1 MKKSKNKTKNKHNQK
16 LKGLWTKGGWWYFK
30 TTISGKRKNFSLRT
44 MNYQEAISK
53 ALRIIDSQPLNYSN
67 SLESGINEFIECKLR
82 KGLYTKQSAISKK
95 GILLDFCKSIGTN
108 PPLGTLSPNHIRS
121 FFDYKRNLATST
133 KNGYQ
138 IAIQS
143 FLSWCVNEQHLLLDE
158 CRKEI
163 KSYKFKSTARKH
175 YLSADELQLLLNSCD
190 DDELLY
196 VILCG
201 GILGMRKNEI
211 IHSRKC
217 WFEFNSGVPVCF
229 IQNLEPSNAQKM
241 GLDSFRIKNGRERR
255 VPINSSA
262 LEWLKSYVSTKDQYC
277 LAPDSRTG
285 KSRYR
290 YDFRKKFDSLVNR
303 VFPSKS
309 VGTHTLRHS
318 FATNLAINNSAIG
331 FIAQY
336 LGDSVKTTEKH
347 YAQFLPTRESVDV
360 VKFQIA
366 PIEKKVA
373 A

>member
-1 MKKSKNKTKNKHNQK
+1 MKKNKTKQIR
-16 LKGLWTKGGWWYFK
+16 GLWNKSGWWHFRI
-30 TTISGKRKNFSLRT
+30 TIAGKRKNFPLKT
-44 MNYQEAISK
+44 KDYQEAYSK

-67 SLESGINEFIECKLR
+67 SLESGINEFIEFKLR
-82 KGLYTKQSAISKK
+82 KGIYTSQSAVTKK
-95 GILLDFCKSIGTN
+95 GILLDFCRNIGTN
-108 PPLGTLSPNHIRS
+108 LPLGTLSPNHIRS

-143 FLSWCVNEQHLLLDE
+143 FLSWCITEQNLLLDK
-158 CRKEI
+158 CRDEV
-163 KSYKFKSTARKH
+163 KSYNFESSARKD
-175 YLSADELQLLLNSCD
+175 YLSAGEIQLLLNSCD
-190 DDELLY
+190 TEEIRY
-196 VILCG
+196 VVICG

-211 IHSRKC
+211 IHSRKS
-217 WFEFNSGVPVCF
+217 WFEFYTNVPVCF
-229 IQNLEPSNAQKM
+229 IQNIEPHNAQKL
-241 GLDSFRIKNGRERR
+241 GLDSFRIKNGNERR
-255 VPINSSA
+255 VPINSSV
-262 LEWLKSYVSTKDQYC
+262 LEWLKAYISTKDQYC
-277 LAPDSRTG
+277 LAPNNRTG

-290 YDFRKKFDSLVNR
+290 YDFRKKFDSLVKK

-318 FATNLAINNSAIG
+318 FATNLAINNTAIG
-331 FIAQY
+331 FIAKY

-360 VKFQIA
+360 VKFEIA

>member
-1 MKKSKNKTKNKHNQK
+1 MKINNNKTKNKQNQK
-16 LKGLWTKGGWWYFK
+16 PKGLWEKGGWWYFK
-30 TTISGKRKNFSLRT
+30 TTIGGKRKNFTLRT
-44 MNYQEAISK
+44 MNYKEAVSK

-67 SLESGINEFIECKLR
+67 SLESGINEFIEAKLR
-82 KGLYTKQSAISKK
+82 KGIYTKQSAVSKK
-95 GILLDFCKSIGTN
+95 GILLDFCRNIGTN
-108 PPLGTLSPNHIRS
+108 PPLGTLAPNHIRS
-121 FFDYKRNLATST
+121 FFDYKRHLTSST

-143 FLSWCVNEQHLLLDE
+143 FLTWCIEEKHLLLDE

-163 KSYKFKSTARKH
+163 KSYSFKSSARKD
-175 YLSADELQLLLNSCD
+175 YLSTDELQLLLNSCD
-190 DDELLY
+190 DDDMFY
-196 VILCG
+196 ILVCG

-217 WFEFNSGVPVCF
+217 WFEFKGSVPLCF
-229 IQNLEPSNAQKM
+229 IQNLEPSNAQKL
-241 GLDSFRIKNGRERR
+241 GLDSFRIKNGNERR
-255 VPINSSA
+255 VPINSSV
-262 LEWLKSYVSTKDQYC
+262 LEWLKSYISTKDQYC
-277 LAPDSRTG
+277 LSPDSRTG

-290 YDFRKKFDSLVNR
+290 YDFRQKFESLVKR

-318 FATNLAINNSAIG
+318 FATNLAINNTAIG
-331 FIAQY
+331 FIAKY

-366 PIEKKVA
+366 PTAKKVTA
-373 A
+373 